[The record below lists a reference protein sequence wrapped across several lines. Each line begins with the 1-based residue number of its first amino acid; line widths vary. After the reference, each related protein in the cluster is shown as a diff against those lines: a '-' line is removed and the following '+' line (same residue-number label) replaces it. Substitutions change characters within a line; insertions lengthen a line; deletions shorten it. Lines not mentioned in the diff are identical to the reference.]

1 MSKVKFAVLGCGR
14 IGLKH
19 IKFINDNKDAE
30 LVAVIDKNIN
40 KIKINNNN
48 KFTNIDDFLKSNLEV
63 DIINV
68 STPNGQ
74 HAKNALSILES
85 NKNVLIEKP
94 MALKKEDAVKIINK
108 SIIKNKKVFVVMQN
122 RYSPVLNFL
131 KNLVNNNKLGE
142 IYFVSI
148 NCFWNRNDNY
158 FNNHEWH
165 GDINNDGGVLFTQ
178 FSHFI
183 DAIYWIFGD
192 FKNITSNLKKFKKI
206 QNIEFEDTGT
216 IKFELLS
223 KTICSLNFSIS
234 AFEKH
239 FESSISVISEK
250 GNIKIEGQYLD
261 KLTICDIEEKPNFF
275 KETRN
280 IPKYYENYD
289 NNEINHALVIQNAI
303 DVLNYNSEIKTN
315 ALDGMKVIEIIQKIY
330 EEGRKK

>member
-48 KFTNIDDFLKSNLEV
+48 KFTNIDDFLKSELEV

-74 HAKNALSILES
+74 HAKNALSILEA

-142 IYFVSI
+142 IYF
-148 NCFWNRNDNY
+148 
-158 FNNHEWH
+158 
-165 GDINNDGGVLFTQ
+165 G
-178 FSHFI
+178 
-183 DAIYWIFGD
+183 
-192 FKNITSNLKKFKKI
+192 
-206 QNIEFEDTGT
+206 IEMIIILIIMNGM
-216 IKFELLS
+216 
-223 KTICSLNFSIS
+223 
-234 AFEKH
+234 
-239 FESSISVISEK
+239 VI
-250 GNIKIEGQYLD
+250 
-261 KLTICDIEEKPNFF
+261 
-275 KETRN
+275 
-280 IPKYYENYD
+280 
-289 NNEINHALVIQNAI
+289 
-303 DVLNYNSEIKTN
+303 
-315 ALDGMKVIEIIQKIY
+315 
-330 EEGRKK
+330 